1 MDQTY
6 LTEARKGNVY
16 HSHNTTAGAV
26 TVLSTTCTGLVLVNP
41 WESGKELTVT
51 NMSFVGSTLTS
62 IREVGIAVP
71 TEVQETVV
79 TAGATAAVI
88 HNGKL
93 AGSNVDRGV
102 GRAYSIATLTST
114 PLWFRPLGSAR
125 VTAAVEG
132 LAAMSADFD
141 GTVIVPEG
149 FYIAFST
156 LTAAATGL
164 CSISWI
170 ETDPS

>member
-1 MDQTY
+1 MDQFY
-6 LTEARKGNVY
+6 LREARLGNVY
-16 HSHNTTAGAV
+16 HSHNTTAGIV

-41 WESGKELTVT
+41 WNSGKELTVAD
-51 NMSFVGSTLTS
+51 MSAVGTTLGAT
-62 IREVGIAVP
+62 REIGIAVP

-93 AGSNVDRGV
+93 AGANVNRGV
-102 GRAYSIATLTST
+102 GRVYSIATLTST

-132 LAAMSADFD
+132 LGAMSTDFD
-141 GTVIVPEG
+141 GTVIVPQG
-149 FYIAFST
+149 FYVAFSA
-156 LTAAATGL
+156 LTADVVAL
-164 CSISWI
+164 CSITWV

>member
-1 MDQTY
+1 MDSTY

-26 TVLSTTCTGLVLVNP
+26 TVLHATCTGLVLVNP
-41 WESGKELTVT
+41 WESGKELAVV
-51 NMSFVGSTLTS
+51 NMSFVGSTLTT
-62 IREVGIAVP
+62 IREIGVMVP
-71 TEVQETVV
+71 TEIQETVV
-79 TAGATAAVI
+79 AAGATEAIV

-93 AGSNVDRGV
+93 SGSNGDRGV
-102 GRAYSIATLTST
+102 GRAYSVATLTST

-132 LAAMSADFD
+132 LKAMSADFD
-141 GTVIVPEG
+141 GTLIVPPG
-149 FYIAFST
+149 FYIGFST

-164 CSISWI
+164 ASITWI
-170 ETDPS
+170 ETDQ